1 MGNKSSNKY
10 RGHMKFISNKHVKG
24 REAENLAQIYFLK
37 NGYHVFS
44 NVSQQGC
51 IDMVVVNK
59 KNEVLKVDVKSVCR
73 RKRDGW
79 KINRCRTRL
88 QKKLD
93 VKILYV
99 DADKKECYFYKED
112 KNHLKRRTQIQ
123 KI

>member
-1 MGNKSSNKY
+1 MQSQN
-10 RGHMKFISNKHVKG
+10 RFILDIHVKG
-24 REAENLAQIYFLK
+24 KEAENLAQIYFLK

-59 KNEVLKVDVKSVCR
+59 NNEVMKVDVKSVCR

-79 KINRCRTRL
+79 KINRSRTPL

>member
-1 MGNKSSNKY
+1 MS
-10 RGHMKFISNKHVKG
+10 KFILDIHVKG
-24 REAENLAQIYFLK
+24 KEAENLAQIYFLK
-37 NGYHVFS
+37 KGYHVFN

-59 KNEVLKVDVKSVCR
+59 NNEVIKVDVKSVCR

-79 KINRCRTRL
+79 KINRCRTPL

-99 DADKKECYFYKED
+99 DADKKECYFYKKD
-112 KNHLKRRTQIQ
+112 KNHLKRRTKVE